1 MSLLSGQDISVELGN
16 NPVVHN
22 LSLDVKAGELI
33 GLIGPNGAGKST
45 LLRALAGVCPITAGQ
60 IQLLGKPVQSYS
72 PEQRAQKLAWLAQSG
87 PINWPLSVERLVALG
102 RTPHQS
108 AWQRSSAADAEII
121 ERILTETD
129 CQSLRR
135 RDATSLSGG
144 ERARVLLARALAS
157 EPDVLLAD
165 EPVAALDLAHQLQTM
180 ELLRHFAR
188 ENKSCLVVLHDL
200 SLAAR
205 YCDRLI
211 LMDKG
216 HMVSAGLT
224 SEVLTVEALRS
235 VYGVEAE
242 ISTGEYPWVLPKH
255 LLQP

>member
-1 MSLLSGQDISVELGN
+1 MSLLSGQGLSVELGS

-45 LLRALAGVCPITAGQ
+45 LLRALAGVCPTTAGQ
-60 IQLLGKPVQSYS
+60 IQLLGKPSQSYS

-108 AWQRSSAADAEII
+108 AWQRSTAADTEII

-129 CQSLRR
+129 CQSLRH

-180 ELLRHFAR
+180 ELLRSFAR
-188 ENKSCLVVLHDL
+188 GDQSCLVVLHDL

-205 YCDRLI
+205 YCDRLV

-216 HMVSAGLT
+216 HLVSSGST
-224 SEVLTVEALRS
+224 HEVLTVEALRS

-242 ISTGEYPWVLPKH
+242 ISAGEYPWVLPKH
-255 LLQP
+255 LLAN

>member
-1 MSLLSGQDISVELGN
+1 MSLLSARNLSIELNGTSI
-16 NPVVHN
+16 VKE
-22 LSLDVKAGELI
+22 LSLDVHGGELV

-45 LLRALAGVCPITAGQ
+45 LLRALAGVIPTSGGEIE
-60 IQLLGKPVQSYS
+60 LLGQSLQSYT

-108 AWQRSSAADAEII
+108 AWQRATKQDSDVI
-121 ERILTETD
+121 ERILLETD
-129 CQSLRR
+129 CVTLRH

-157 EPDVLLAD
+157 EPEILLAD

-180 ELLRHFAR
+180 VLLRNFAQAG
-188 ENKSCLVVLHDL
+188 KACLVVLHDL

-211 LMDKG
+211 LMDAG
-216 HMVSAGLT
+216 EMVSAGAT
-224 SEVLTVEALRS
+224 QEVLTVESLRS

-242 ISTGEYPWVLPKH
+242 IGSGDYPWVLPKH
-255 LLQP
+255 LI

>member
-1 MSLLSGQDISVELGN
+1 MTLLSCKNTSIVLSGTT
-16 NPVVHN
+16 VVDDFSMQ
-22 LSLDVKAGELI
+22 LSAGELV

-45 LLRALAGVCPITAGQ
+45 LLRALAGVY
-60 IQLLGKPVQSYS
+60 PVQSGHIRLLDKELSTYS
-72 PEQRAQKLAWLAQSG
+72 TAERARHLAWLAQSG

-102 RTPHQS
+102 RTPHQR
-108 AWQRSSAADAEII
+108 AWQRTSVSELGII
-121 ERILTETD
+121 DRVLAETD
-129 CQSLRR
+129 CQNLRH

-157 EPDVLLAD
+157 EPTVLLAD

-180 ELLRHFAR
+180 ELLRNFAH
-188 ENKSCLVVLHDL
+188 NSTACLVVLHDL

-205 YCDRLI
+205 YCDKLI

-216 HMVSAGLT
+216 RLVAAG
-224 SEVLTVEALRS
+224 SPRQVLTVEALRE

-242 ISTGEYPWVLPKH
+242 ISNEGIPWVLPKR
-255 LLQP
+255 LI

>member
-1 MSLLSGQDISVELGN
+1 MSLLSAQNLTVELGN
-16 NPVVHN
+16 NPVVHD
-22 LSLDVKAGELI
+22 LSLEIAPGELI

-45 LLRALAGVCPITAGQ
+45 LLRALAGVCATTTGH
-60 IQLLGKPVQSYS
+60 IQLLGKPIQNYS

-102 RTPHQS
+102 RAPHRS
-108 AWQRSSAADAEII
+108 AWQRASAADAQII
-121 ERILTETD
+121 EHILTETD
-129 CQSLRR
+129 CLSLRD

-188 ENKSCLVVLHDL
+188 DKKSCLVVLHDL

-216 HMVSAGLT
+216 YLVSAGPT
-224 SEVLTVEALRS
+224 TEVLTVEALRS

>member
-1 MSLLSGQDISVELGN
+1 MSLLSGQDLGVELGSN
-16 NPVVHN
+16 LVVHN
-22 LSLDVKAGELI
+22 VSLDVEAGELI

-45 LLRALAGVCPITAGQ
+45 LLRALAGVCPIAAGQ
-60 IQLLGKPVQSYS
+60 IQLLGKPIQSYS

-108 AWQRSSAADAEII
+108 AWQRSTAADAEII

-129 CQSLRR
+129 CQSLRH

-180 ELLRHFAR
+180 ELLRSFAR
-188 ENKSCLVVLHDL
+188 DNQSCLVVLHDL

-205 YCDRLI
+205 YCDRLV

-216 HMVSAGLT
+216 HLVSSGST
-224 SEVLTVEALRS
+224 HEVLTVETLRS

-242 ISTGEYPWVLPKH
+242 ISAGEFPWVLPKY
-255 LLQP
+255 LLPN